1 MDCWCIR
8 YRPPQ
13 KREVSDCGITNQ
25 GDGILKFMVANPSNS
40 VIIHPSIQESDKCSK
55 SL

>member
-25 GDGILKFMVANPSNS
+25 GDGILKFMVAISCGS
-40 VIIHPSIQESDKCSK
+40 AIIQP
-55 SL
+55 L